1 MCSFNLFRRQYDILE
16 SRKRKN
22 IFPKK
27 IPDYY
32 FNTHFENPEKEAPQK
47 RSLFLV

>member
-1 MCSFNLFRRQYDILE
+1 MIYLNQE
-16 SRKRKN
+16 KEK
-22 IFPKK
+22 IFSKKK